1 MIRVGNTMPYSGPLS
16 AYGTIGHTLAA
27 YFKKINDEGGING
40 RKIDFRS
47 YDDAFN
53 PAKTFEQTRKLIDSD
68 EVLFVFGST
77 GSASNSA
84 VMPYMNRVRVPQ
96 LFVSSGA
103 TKFSNPKDAPWT
115 MSWIPSYRT
124 EAAIYAK
131 HILATRPDAKI
142 AIRYQK
148 DDYGRDYLE
157 GVKRGL
163 GDKASQ
169 LVAPVGYETSS
180 PTITSEI
187 VSLKSTGADT
197 LIVAALSKFASQ
209 TLRTLGDIGWKPQLY
224 ISNTSIAVEAV
235 LKLGGLDNANNAIS
249 AAYRK
254 DPEDPAW
261 SNDLEM
267 TEFVSFM
274 TAYYPAGPKN
284 DQTAYGY
291 LQAMAVV
298 QVLKQCGDE
307 PTRERVMKEA
317 ASLRNFPLPL
327 LLPGI
332 LINTSSA
339 DFAPIEQYKLMRF
352 DGERWETFGDVL
364 SE

>member
-1 MIRVGNTMPYSGPLS
+1 M
-16 AYGTIGHTLAA
+16 
-27 YFKKINDEGGING
+27 
-40 RKIDFRS
+40 
-47 YDDAFN
+47 
-53 PAKTFEQTRKLIDSD
+53 
-68 EVLFVFGST
+68 
-77 GSASNSA
+77 
-84 VMPYMNRVRVPQ
+84 
-96 LFVSSGA
+96 
-103 TKFSNPKDAPWT
+103 
-115 MSWIPSYRT
+115 
-124 EAAIYAK
+124 
-131 HILATRPDAKI
+131 
-142 AIRYQK
+142 
-148 DDYGRDYLE
+148 
-157 GVKRGL
+157 
-163 GDKASQ
+163 
-169 LVAPVGYETSS
+169 GYETSS